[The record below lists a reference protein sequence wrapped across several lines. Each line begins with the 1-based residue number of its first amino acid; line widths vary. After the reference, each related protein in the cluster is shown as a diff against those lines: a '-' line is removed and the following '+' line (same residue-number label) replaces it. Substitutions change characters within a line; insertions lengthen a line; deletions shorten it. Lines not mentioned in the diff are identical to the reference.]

1 MMIKTTLIMGSN
13 QNVSVEHDFLFKK
26 SSKRNQNPSRY
37 SCPHSEHQN
46 NPFQSKQSKH
56 FHQKKPVHIMCNSV
70 PLVGVW

>member
-46 NPFQSKQSKH
+46 NPFQS
-56 FHQKKPVHIMCNSV
+56 N
-70 PLVGVW
+70 